1 MSYAWHDFLGNSGV
15 ALIVGSYLLVQLDR
29 LDARSVVYTLANAI
43 GAALILISLKFEFNL
58 SALIVEAFWLLISLI
73 GFARALRNQRQL

>member
-73 GFARALRNQRQL
+73 G